1 MLTSD
6 DRRAGMSALG
16 AAARA
21 FTAAQNKGYVWLGD
35 EGLFETCEEWDL
47 PPAPKVLHPDQ
58 LRLA

>member
-1 MLTSD
+1 
-6 DRRAGMSALG
+6 MSALG

-58 LRLA
+58 LRLS